1 MLKSIVFL
9 LLFIWVTL
17 VAFIILIDT
26 RLVQIANKFIEYINE
41 KEKNKWEKDGYMP
54 CIKVKSV

>member
-1 MLKSIVFL
+1 MKNNMLKSILIL
-9 LLFIWVTL
+9 LLFIWITL

-41 KEKNKWEKDGYMP
+41 KEMKNAVRKNKD
-54 CIKVKSV
+54 